1 MTLTFQRGR
10 VLEYC
15 RCSQGYFWYLLQPPD
30 GTVGLTRW
38 SSFNSSG
45 EQMSDFVCVGGE
57 GVPEEECGCVAT
69 CPETEWRS
77 SQQRGHRGGTHTGE
91 RLTPPYTQVS
101 QTTQSIKAKSESQLI
116 ALCVCVSHTHS
127 LTESL
132 TGVVPFPEWH
142 PTVWIPHH
150 HGQTPHRGRR
160 VRGRSMCV

>member
-69 CPETEWRS
+69 CPETEWS
-77 SQQRGHRGGTHTGE
+77 STQQRGHRGGTHTGE
-91 RLTPPYTQVS
+91 RLTPPLHTGESDNPEHKSQVREPTYRS
-101 QTTQSIKAKSESQLI
+101 V
-116 ALCVCVSHTHS
+116 CVCVTHTLTHRISNWCCSLSRVTSHRMNPAS
-127 LTESL
+127 PRPNS
-132 TGVVPFPEWH
+132 
-142 PTVWIPHH
+142 
-150 HGQTPHRGRR
+150 
-160 VRGRSMCV
+160 S